1 MTPELPYTHENPEAP
16 GEQIIVD
23 RLRVTVCSR
32 HDGYSV
38 STPRGEDA
46 AKLARAVVAA
56 GGADCVVL
64 TSHDLVSVL
73 RAAEASGARRMRDA
87 VDSVLA
93 DAIPS
98 TWYEATADQI
108 SALPLI
114 PDDEGAGR
122 WADTPAEMET
132 DR

>member
-1 MTPELPYTHENPEAP
+1 MTPELPYTYENPEAP

-23 RLRVTVCSR
+23 HLRVTVGSR

-38 STPRGEDA
+38 STPSAEA
-46 AKLARAVVAA
+46 AAELARAILAA
-56 GGADCVVL
+56 GRADCVLL
-64 TSHDLVSVL
+64 TTQDLLSVL
-73 RAAEASGARRMRDA
+73 RAAEASGARRMRSEI
-87 VDSVLA
+87 DSVLA

-114 PDDEGAGR
+114 PDDEGAR
-122 WADTPAEMET
+122 
-132 DR
+132 R